1 MATAAPAA
9 SGHSELSSLSPWA
22 DFGAGCPSTDLPAAC
37 AAPRCRRKG
46 EMLPGCHMAPEL
58 LDGMKTSW
66 HRQGSA
72 QCHLLVPEWEGELGS
87 HSSTVPELGLPC
99 TSHTPPTLPNLT
111 QGFTYQSA
119 PQLLLWLQKIQECAK
134 CWSVTLTLS
143 LPTLLA
149 WFCATSHT
157 TWAKPGLYLNKPGKP
172 DRN

>member
-1 MATAAPAA
+1 M
-9 SGHSELSSLSPWA
+9 SPWLG
-22 DFGAGCPSTDLPAAC
+22 FGAGCPSTDLPAAC
-37 AAPRCRRKG
+37 AAPRGRRKG
-46 EMLPGCHMAPEL
+46 EMLPGCYMAPEL
-58 LDGMKTSW
+58 LDGMKASW

-72 QCHLLVPEWEGELGS
+72 QCHLLVPEPDLSWDRLSPHLEREWEGELGS
-87 HSSTVPELGLPC
+87 RSSTVPELGLPC

-119 PQLLLWLQKIQECAK
+119 PQLLLWLQKIQEYAK

-157 TWAKPGLYLNKPGKP
+157 TWAKPGLYLNKPGKT
-172 DRN
+172 DGN